1 VKDFDAG
8 AAIGARLVATV
19 VMTTVLYMGIAMMP
33 KQMTMKL
40 LYMLGTMMT
49 RSTAP
54 AYLVGAMMH
63 AMMGIVFALI
73 HAVVYAALDIGSA
86 LVGWGLLLGL
96 AHWAIVGIGLG
107 MVGMMHTMIRSG
119 EMMAP
124 GVFVKNHP
132 PMTVMGFLMLH
143 LIYGL
148 VVDLLYEAWV

>member
-1 VKDFDAG
+1 MDFNVG
-8 AAIGARLVATV
+8 AAIGAGLVATA

-33 KQMTMKL
+33 KQMTMNL

-49 RSTAP
+49 RSITP
-54 AYLVGAMMH
+54 AYIVGAMMH
-63 AMMGIVFALI
+63 AMMGIAFALI
-73 HAVVYAALDIGSA
+73 HAGVYAGLDIESG

-96 AHWAIVGIGLG
+96 VHWLIVGMGMG
-107 MVGMMHTMIRSG
+107 MVGVVHPMMRSG
-119 EMMAP
+119 KMMAP

-148 VVDLLYEAWV
+148 VVGLLYEVWV